1 MHAQMH
7 LQYICS
13 IFSPDHTVP
22 ICWQGKYVCFVHT
35 NFAGTLCQHETA
47 RKIIAKLYIRMLFS
61 KLVVKNV
68 QNVPEVL
75 THVYGPKAKQSRPRA
90 TFSKWLCL
98 VNNLFISSFL
108 VVFSRFLKRFYS
120 LFFSDARQGLFTR
133 FLIEFHF
140 GMKRRSTRVYMENV
154 SLGSKRVWNL
164 KWHAITTF
172 QSGMKFQSGFRNEN
186 RNELIPEWVTSHSGI
201 M

>member
-22 ICWQGKYVCFVHT
+22 ICWQGKYVCFVRT

-90 TFSKWLCL
+90 TFSK
-98 VNNLFISSFL
+98 
-108 VVFSRFLKRFYS
+108 
-120 LFFSDARQGLFTR
+120 
-133 FLIEFHF
+133 
-140 GMKRRSTRVYMENV
+140 
-154 SLGSKRVWNL
+154 
-164 KWHAITTF
+164 
-172 QSGMKFQSGFRNEN
+172 
-186 RNELIPEWVTSHSGI
+186 
-201 M
+201 